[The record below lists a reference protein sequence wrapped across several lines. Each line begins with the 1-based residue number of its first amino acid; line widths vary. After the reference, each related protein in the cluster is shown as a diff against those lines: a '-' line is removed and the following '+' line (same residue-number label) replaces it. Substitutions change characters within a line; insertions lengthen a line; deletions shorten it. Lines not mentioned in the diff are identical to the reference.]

1 MHDPIG
7 AEPFQ
12 VSVPD
17 AVLEDLRER
26 LGKTQW
32 PLEPKTLPWTYGAS
46 LVYMKNICAYWCD
59 QYDWRKAEAL
69 INKYP
74 NYKVTLGG
82 KKVHFILEKGLGA
95 NPLPLIIT
103 HG

>member
-1 MHDPIG
+1 MHDLIG

-46 LVYMKNICAYWCD
+46 LVYMKNICAY
-59 QYDWRKAEAL
+59 
-69 INKYP
+69 
-74 NYKVTLGG
+74 
-82 KKVHFILEKGLGA
+82 
-95 NPLPLIIT
+95 
-103 HG
+103 